1 MLDFIDLALQ
11 SLAQVADAAAPM
23 ATDGASA
30 AMSIPPE
37 VGAAADAA
45 ATAAGASAPLS
56 PAAGAITP
64 ALGAAADTGT
74 SALGAA
80 VDAGASATGG
90 AIDAGSSAAGAAADA
105 GVSAADTAA
114 SAGLSPQAGSAPGPG
129 PVDPSD
135 LEGPPPTG
143 FLHFI
148 AQSDIV
154 GKSLFGILLLMSLIS
169 WYLIV
174 VKMIMRVRLKRRSGQ
189 FLREFWAASSLEQVE
204 NEIATHGANEPFSHL
219 ASHAIHARNHH
230 AKYGA
235 MRLEEK
241 GSTGAFVTR
250 TIRKVIDEETAKLE
264 NGLTMLASIGSTAP
278 FVGLFGTVWGVYHA
292 LVGIGLSDGVTI
304 NRIAGPVGE
313 ALIMTGLGLAVAI
326 PAVLAYNGFV
336 RSNRVYLADL
346 DAFAHDL
353 FTFLSTGQQV
363 NERNGSGK
371 VRRVR
376 QLPAA
381 SGEE

>member
-11 SLAQVADAAAPM
+11 SLAQVADAAAPV
-23 ATDGASA
+23 ASDAAGA
-30 AMSIPPE
+30 AMS
-37 VGAAADAA
+37 ASADAA
-45 ATAAGASAPLS
+45 AAAGSLPAAAAAGASTSAD
-56 PAAGAITP
+56 
-64 ALGAAADTGT
+64 AAA
-74 SALGAA
+74 L
-80 VDAGASATGG
+80 
-90 AIDAGSSAAGAAADA
+90 AGAAASGADA
-105 GVSAADTAA
+105 AALSGAA
-114 SAGLSPQAGSAPGPG
+114 APAAAGAVTDPAALALPGMPPVTEPQ
-129 PVDPSD
+129 
-135 LEGPPPTG
+135 PTG

-148 AQSDIV
+148 SQSDIV

-174 VKMIMRVRLKRRSGQ
+174 VKLIMRMRLKRRSGH

-204 NEIATHGANEPFSHL
+204 NEIATHGANEPFAHIT
-219 ASHAIHARNHH
+219 AHAIHARNHH

-264 NGLTMLASIGSTAP
+264 NGLTMLASIGSTSP

-336 RSNRVYLADL
+336 RSNRVYLASL

-363 NERNGSGK
+363 SEGNGSSGK
-371 VRRVR
+371 VRRVA
-376 QLPAA
+376 LAA
-381 SGEE
+381 SKGE